1 MPSFSKYAS
10 VTLNTAGE
18 EQFVKQLRG
27 SILNSRIHPHPEQL
41 KGGGGPMASNTSMY
55 ARQYHAGSAEHGNP
69 ESGLS
74 RRLGKG
80 SSVENRIGHQ

>member
-1 MPSFSKYAS
+1 
-10 VTLNTAGE
+10 
-18 EQFVKQLRG
+18 
-27 SILNSRIHPHPEQL
+27 
-41 KGGGGPMASNTSMY
+41 MASNTSMY